1 MKVYKTL
8 LHIWIATASV
18 AAFFLGWIGL
28 AHSPK
33 PIQPQSAASTNTTT
47 SLDPLPAMPSLG
59 QIQQGSASVSTFRA
73 SSQTFAA
80 RPVFRSRG
88 S

>member
-1 MKVYKTL
+1 MKIYKTL
-8 LHIWIATASV
+8 LHVWIAMASV

-33 PIQPQSAASTNTTT
+33 PLQPQSSASTNTTV
-47 SLDPLPAMPSLG
+47 SLDPLLAMPSLSE
-59 QIQQGSASVSTFRA
+59 IQQGSAAVSTFRA
-73 SSQTFAA
+73 SSQTFAS